1 MYDCDIFSLGF
12 VVAACSLPFAAP
24 TNVTDCSVNATCD
37 TSEEFNILGLELWSS
52 GVSLGAI
59 SLSLLFIFITFISC
73 CWYMCQRRRLKNK
86 PGQQLVEP
94 GVWPTQGT
102 PLHETSQFN
111 NSLETDAQPDGMFGH
126 NNNDNLTSDLQYQ
139 EVPKIDI
146 QLEFLQQEND
156 EDIYDDGTTV
166 RPSQRPESVVYAETY
181 TLHKPRGLE
190 PTTASEPIYN
200 NVTSCV
206 NGDDTSQ
213 SSYYMQLMT
222 NTPDNESNDQYT
234 IIGQRQPKDNTEQ
247 WEPPHV

>member
-1 MYDCDIFSLGF
+1 MSCTIPLPPRRFLNNLCFRTHLNRHNSCI
-12 VVAACSLPFAAP
+12 VVAISFP
-24 TNVTDCSVNATCD
+24 NVNCFLFTFSFLC
-37 TSEEFNILGLELWSS
+37 LLL
-52 GVSLGAI
+52 VS
-59 SLSLLFIFITFISC
+59 
-73 CWYMCQRRRLKNK
+73 
-86 PGQQLVEP
+86 VEP